1 MKYIKLFEG
10 FFDFFDFSNPTI
22 NHRLWIET
30 DDWWKWD
37 ETVRNEKPEE
47 LTSEEISI
55 ILKTFKGDGRAN
67 RTDSRLPW
75 FIDSYVV
82 VPRLESKDKENSC
95 INITLISGGSVIIY
109 KFHDDRWMAELFD
122 EDDNV
127 RDAKF
132 LCETYKGLIN
142 WIEDWREKIK
152 NFI

>member
-10 FFDFFDFSNPTI
+10 FFDFDFGD
-22 NHRLWIET
+22 RLWVET

-37 ETVRNEKPEE
+37 ETVRSETPEE

-55 ILKTFKGDGRAN
+55 ILKTFKGN
-67 RTDSRLPW
+67 DSENENDTRLPW
-75 FIDSYVV
+75 FIDSFVV
-82 VPRLESKDKENSC
+82 VPRLRSKDKENSC
-95 INITLISGGSVIIY
+95 LKIRTISNEYIIIY